1 MYKAFYEKH
10 YPHAS
15 PPELLSDLISTLAQ
29 MSNMIE
35 NKRENHAFRVAALA
49 FKVGREVLGPDRPA
63 LRNLYFAGLL
73 HDIGEVTVPDYIIFK
88 RASLTPQEHRLITH
102 HTRVSRYICSQIPT
116 LEGAGDVIY
125 WHHER
130 WDGTGY
136 PDGLYRD
143 MTPMPSQV
151 LSLCDSF
158 DAIHHRLA
166 TGEDFSLDHVIAEI
180 ERFAGLQF
188 NPLLIAKLKKLLERE
203 GLIKIFEFPEAD
215 REIISGSFLADRRFK
230 NLGKNYIDTILNF
243 MMIVLEAKHKPTA
256 RHCRRVSVL
265 AREMGRQFK
274 LTRLELDTLS
284 ISSLLHDIG
293 KIGFPTLL
301 LDKQAGFTEEE
312 EYIIRSHPRAGR
324 NVVAYL
330 AGFGEVG
337 EIIAQHHEL
346 EDGTGY
352 PAGLKSYNTHPL
364 ARILSLANLVDNLA
378 TAPHLQDAGDLQR
391 IARHDEVNLE
401 NILSTAFLKCRG
413 ASNGS

>member
-1 MYKAFYEKH
+1 MYTAFYEKH

-15 PPELLSDLISTLAQ
+15 PADLLSDLISTLAQ

-49 FKVGREVLGPDRPA
+49 FKVGREVIGLDRPA

-88 RASLTPQEHRLITH
+88 RASLTPQEYRLITH
-102 HTRVSRYICSQIPT
+102 HTRVSRFICSQLPT

-151 LSLCDSF
+151 LALCDSF

-166 TGEDFSLDHVIAEI
+166 TGEDFSLDHVITEI
-180 ERFAGLQF
+180 ERYSGLQF
-188 NPLLIAKLKKLLERE
+188 NPLLIDNLKTLLERE

-215 REIISGSFLADRRFK
+215 REIISGSFLVDKRFK
-230 NLGKNYIDTILNF
+230 HLGKNYIDTILNF

-265 AREMGRQFK
+265 AREIGRQFK
-274 LTRLELDTLS
+274 LSRIELDTLS
-284 ISSLLHDIG
+284 IAALLHDIG
-293 KIGFPTLL
+293 KIGFPSLL
-301 LDKQAGFTEEE
+301 LDKQGGFTEEE
-312 EYIIRSHPRAGR
+312 EYIIRSHPRAGK

-330 AGFGEVG
+330 AGFAEVG
-337 EIIAQHHEL
+337 EIVAQHHEL
-346 EDGTGY
+346 EDGSGY

-364 ARILSLANLVDNLA
+364 ARILGLANLVDNLA
-378 TAPHLQDAGDLQR
+378 TAPELQEIGELDKLSAGNISDLDR
-391 IARHDEVNLE
+391 
-401 NILSTAFLKCRG
+401 ILSSVFLKNRTSG
-413 ASNGS
+413 NG